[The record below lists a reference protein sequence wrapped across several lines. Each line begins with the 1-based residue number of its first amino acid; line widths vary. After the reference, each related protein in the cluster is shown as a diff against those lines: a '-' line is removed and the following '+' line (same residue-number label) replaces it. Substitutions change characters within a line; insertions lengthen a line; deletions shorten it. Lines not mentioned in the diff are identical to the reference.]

1 MLLRLPSLRTVSS
14 SVIEQ
19 LFFVR
24 LVGKTPIETLIR
36 DMVLS
41 GSTFQWP
48 PSAAAAAAA
57 AAVAAS
63 SASPSGPSLPPPH
76 PALPLPPH
84 FGVAAAAG
92 GMPPTQSYAAM

>member
-1 MLLRLPSLRTVSS
+1 M
-14 SVIEQ
+14 
-19 LFFVR
+19 R

-57 AAVAAS
+57 AAAVAS
-63 SASPSGPSLPPPH
+63 SSPPTAPSLPHPP
-76 PALPLPPH
+76 PGLPLPPA
-84 FGVAAAAG
+84 FGVGAAG